1 MLNLKLPNKE
11 IKNGLY
17 LVSTPIGNL
26 SDITLRAIQ
35 VLKMSDLILCEDTRV
50 SKNLLAKYEIKSK
63 LVSNHKFNEKKN
75 ISKIIDFLKSGKII
89 SMISDAGTPCISDPG
104 AVLVKSCIENSLNV
118 IPIPGPSAVSSAVSV
133 SGFSEKFFFYGFFPE
148 KIKTLNEDF
157 EMLSQL
163 NCSIVFFIS
172 SKKIDKNIVY
182 LKKYFS
188 GRKILVCKEMSKY
201 YEEFIRTNVDLLEPS
216 KKSLKGEIT
225 IVISEKETGKKSSHK
240 LSESDKINI
249 KKMLR
254 KLSTREV
261 VEFFQQNKKISK
273 REIYNYCIKIKNE
286 N

>member
-1 MLNLKLPNKE
+1 MK
-11 IKNGLY
+11 
-17 LVSTPIGNL
+17 
-26 SDITLRAIQ
+26 
-35 VLKMSDLILCEDTRV
+35 
-50 SKNLLAKYEIKSK
+50 
-63 LVSNHKFNEKKN
+63 KKN
-75 ISKIIDFLKSGKII
+75 ISKMIDFLKSGKII

-172 SKKIDKNIVY
+172 SKKIDKNIIY

-273 REIYNYCIKIKNE
+273 KEIYNYCIKIKNE